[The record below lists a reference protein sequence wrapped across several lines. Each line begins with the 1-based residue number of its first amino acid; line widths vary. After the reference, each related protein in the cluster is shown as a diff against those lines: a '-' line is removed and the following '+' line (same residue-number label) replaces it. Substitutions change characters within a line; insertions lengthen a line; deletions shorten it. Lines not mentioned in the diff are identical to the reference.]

1 MSPVEVGLVGLSGL
15 LLLLFMRVPIAF
27 ALCISGMVGIVAI
40 EGLSVGLFSLGN
52 YPFAFL
58 KSWLLVAI
66 PLFILMG
73 YLASSAG
80 VTGHAFDTANKW
92 LGHFP
97 GGLAMASIA
106 ACGAFAA
113 TSGSSVATAG
123 MMAAVAI
130 PEMNKYGYNTK
141 LSSGA
146 VAAGGLLGIL
156 IPPSIVLVIYGF
168 ITKTSVAKLLLAGIL
183 PGIFTILVYFIGI
196 YIMVK
201 RNPALAPT
209 ALRFSW
215 KERFETLPKMWG
227 VTVLFFAVI
236 VGIYAGIFTPTEA
249 AAVGA
254 FIAFLMSLGKN
265 FQTPGVLSKAF
276 IDTGRTTGMIM
287 AICVGATMFT
297 QFVTLTG
304 LPETVSEAVSGIHL
318 APVWI
323 LIAMLMIYIPLGMFL
338 DTISML
344 LITIPI
350 FFPIVTN
357 LGIDPIVFGILVVK
371 MEEISM
377 ITPPVGLNV
386 YVIKGVAPD
395 ININDIFIG
404 VLPFLLMEF
413 IVIGILIMF
422 PQIILVLPDSMVSF

>member
-1 MSPVEVGLVGLSGL
+1 MSPVEIGLIGLVGLL
-15 LLLLFMRVPIAF
+15 ILLFMRVPIAF
-27 ALCISGMVGIVAI
+27 ALCIAGMVGIVAL
-40 EGLSVGLFSLGN
+40 EGWSVGNFSLGN
-52 YPFAFL
+52 YPYAFL

-80 VTGHAFDTANKW
+80 ITNNAFNAAYRW
-92 LGHFP
+92 LGHLP
-97 GGLAMASIA
+97 GGLAMASIVA
-106 ACGAFAA
+106 SGAFAA

-123 MMAAVAI
+123 MIGAVAI
-130 PEMNKYGYNTK
+130 PEMKKYGYDDK
-141 LSSGA
+141 ISSGA

-156 IPPSIVLVIYGF
+156 IPPSIILVLYGVS
-168 ITKTSVAKLLLAGIL
+168 TKTSVAKLLLAGIL
-183 PGIFTILVYFIGI
+183 PGILTIFVYFVGI
-196 YIMVK
+196 YLIVK
-201 RNPALAPT
+201 RNPAIAPV
-209 ALRFSW
+209 AQRFSW
-215 KERFETLPKMWG
+215 KQRWKVLPKMWG
-227 VTVLFFAVI
+227 VMVLFLVVI

-254 FIAFLMSLGKN
+254 FIAFLMSLAKN
-265 FQTPGVLSKAF
+265 YKQCGVLSKAF

-297 QFVTLTG
+297 QFITLTG
-304 LPETVSEAVSGIHL
+304 LPETVSEAVANIKL
-318 APVWI
+318 DPVWI
-323 LIAMLMIYIPLGMFL
+323 LIAMLAIYIPLGMFL

-350 FFPIVTN
+350 FFPIVSS
-357 LGIDPIVFGILVVK
+357 LGLDPIVFGILVVK

-395 ININDIFIG
+395 IDINDIFMGI
-404 VLPFLLMEF
+404 LPFLLMEF

-422 PQIILVLPDSMVSF
+422 PQIILILPNSMVSF